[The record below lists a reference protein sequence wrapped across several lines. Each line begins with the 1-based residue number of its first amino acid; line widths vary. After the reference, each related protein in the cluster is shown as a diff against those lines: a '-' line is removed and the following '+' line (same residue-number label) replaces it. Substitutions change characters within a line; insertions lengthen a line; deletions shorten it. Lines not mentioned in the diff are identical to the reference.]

1 MFAIVM
7 VVAKEAERD
16 KSAMPVVLVVGRGEV
31 AVAVEEEGEVG
42 VEVDVEGLEEVLAE
56 VVTRNKW
63 IKKSV
68 IIDLLV
74 RSYPKRWRG
83 AL

>member
-7 VVAKEAERD
+7 VVVKEAERD

-42 VEVDVEGLEEVLAE
+42 VELDVEGLEEV
-56 VVTRNKW
+56 VTRNK
-63 IKKSV
+63 
-68 IIDLLV
+68 
-74 RSYPKRWRG
+74 
-83 AL
+83 